1 MCHGLTQTRVLDK
14 GRYHYLTI
22 GLTESINAALCIVPT
37 PQTVLEGRRHAV
49 TPLSPDAAPTKEEL
63 VPSILCP
70 GGPSRTGVVG
80 TPSALIANDTAA
92 HHHMTPSGANIVPR
106 IYDTYFLVSHIVY
119 TSHNLL

>member
-14 GRYHYLTI
+14 GRYHYLI
-22 GLTESINAALCIVPT
+22 GLTESINAVVPT

-49 TPLSPDAAPTKEEL
+49 TPLPPDAAPTKEEL
-63 VPSILCP
+63 VPVLCP

-80 TPSALIANDTAA
+80 TPPALIANDTAA

-106 IYDTYFLVSHIVY
+106 IYDT
-119 TSHNLL
+119 